1 MKHSQKKI
9 TNWLILASCLFLCCC
24 QSEKTEWNNNID
36 NAIRNPIKENN
47 DLLMNALAENK
58 AAQLKELFSD
68 TLAKQ
73 TSDDFETGVSKMHE
87 LISTNAY
94 TVLDEY
100 YVKNNSTGFR
110 DTIYKNVPGGPAYRI
125 NFEVMTKES
134 YVSLLLHRDDETQ
147 LLVTIIYGKYESG
160 WKVDVLRIGRYSF
173 NTKTALDLYN
183 QARTLFESG
192 DLIDAV
198 NLASMIKP
206 TLTPAD
212 QFFHYEQESV
222 IKEFVKKTIADAGQT
237 FRFPLPVTSIKTA
250 PTIYNIQPMPM
261 PEGIL
266 PVVTYLT
273 KINLADTASLIIEN
287 DALQKIIG
295 TLFPGIE
302 KNNRYVLFQAYP
314 EKSGK
319 QKTGEPIEFVM
330 HCLVQ

>member
-1 MKHSQKKI
+1 MNQKLFY
-9 TNWLILASCLFLCCC
+9 TLSLTGCLFLGCR

-36 NAIRNPIKENN
+36 NAIRNQIKLNN

-58 AAQLKELFSD
+58 PAQLKEIFSD
-68 TLAKQ
+68 TLTKQ
-73 TSDDFETGVSKMHE
+73 TSNEFEAGVSKMHE

-94 TVLDEY
+94 TILDEY

-110 DTIYKNVPGGPAYRI
+110 DTIYKNLPGGPAYKI
-125 NFEVMTKES
+125 NFEVMTKEN
-134 YVSLLLHRDDETQ
+134 YVSLLLHQEAETQ
-147 LLVTIIYGKYESG
+147 LLVTIVYGKYESG
-160 WKVDVLRIGRYSF
+160 WKVDVLRIGRYAF

-192 DLIDAV
+192 DLIDAA

-212 QFFHYEQESV
+212 QFFHYEQESAM
-222 IKEFVKKTIADAGQT
+222 KEFVKKIIADAGQT
-237 FRFPLPVTSIKTA
+237 FRFPLPVTSIKTT

-287 DALQKIIG
+287 DELQKIIG
-295 TLFPGIE
+295 TLFPGID

-330 HCLVQ
+330 TCMVP